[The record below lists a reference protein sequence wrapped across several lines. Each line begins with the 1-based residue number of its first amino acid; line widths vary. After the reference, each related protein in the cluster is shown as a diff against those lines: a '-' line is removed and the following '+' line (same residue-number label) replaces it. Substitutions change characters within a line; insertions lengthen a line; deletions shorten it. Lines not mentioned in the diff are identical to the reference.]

1 METTLNKNKEGYG
14 YCYTDLAEIHR
25 YLEQNNLRYYQYIE
39 RIDGDDYIMT
49 VPQELIDGK
58 WFDWNVRKGCKV
70 VNATLSGKSNPAQE
84 QGSALTYARRYS
96 LLMAFGLATEDDDA
110 ESLSVVKEAT
120 LEDAKEYVLTFGKHT
135 GKKLSEV
142 DKSYLVWLRENGKD
156 EYLKKLVNLL
166 APLPSETDQ
175 KEILELIETVNS
187 LLDATNT
194 DRDVF
199 YKHYGVTSNGEMS
212 LDQLK
217 DAVDKLRKKAK

>member
-14 YCYTDLAEIHR
+14 YQYTDLAEIHR
-25 YLEQNNLRYYQYIE
+25 YLESNNARYVQRVE
-39 RIDGDDYIMT
+39 RIDGDDYIFT
-49 VPQELIDGK
+49 RRYIDGK
-58 WFDWNVRKGCKV
+58 WEDEWLQGCRV

-120 LEDAKEYVLTFGKHT
+120 LEDAKEYVLTFGKHA

-187 LLDATNT
+187 LLDATDT

-199 YKHYGVTSNGEMS
+199 YKHYGVTSNGEMT
-212 LDQLK
+212 LEQLR
-217 DAVDKLRKKAK
+217 DAVVKLKQKVK

>member
-1 METTLNKNKEGYG
+1 MGTTLNKNKEGYG

-25 YLEQNNLRYYQYIE
+25 YLESVGAWYYQYID

-49 VPQELIDGK
+49 VKVINGEEQAPL
-58 WFDWNVRKGCKV
+58 RGCRV

-110 ESLSVVKEAT
+110 ESLTVIEEPT
-120 LEDAKEYVLTFGKHT
+120 LEKAKEYVLTFGKHT

-142 DKSYLVWLRENGKD
+142 DKNYLIWLRENSKD
-156 EYLKKLVNLL
+156 EYVKKLVNFLV
-166 APLPSETDQ
+166 PLPSEEEQ
-175 KEILELIETVNS
+175 KEILQLIDTVNS

-194 DRDVF
+194 DRNKF
-199 YKHYGVTSNGEMS
+199 YAHYNVTSNGEMT
-212 LDQLK
+212 LEQLR
-217 DAVDKLRKKAK
+217 DAVVQLNKKVK

>member
-25 YLEQNNLRYYQYIE
+25 YLEQNNMSYYQYVE
-39 RIDGDDYIMT
+39 RIDNDDYIMT
-49 VPQELIDGK
+49 VKIVNGEEKQPL
-58 WFDWNVRKGCKV
+58 RGCRV

-110 ESLSVVKEAT
+110 ESLSIVKEPT
-120 LEDAKEYVLTFGKHT
+120 LEEAKEYVLTFGKHS

-142 DKSYLVWLRENGKD
+142 DKNYLSWLRENGKD

-166 APLPSETDQ
+166 MPLPSEADQ
-175 KEILELIETVNS
+175 KEILELIDTVNS
-187 LLDATNT
+187 LLDATDT
-194 DRDVF
+194 DREKF
-199 YKHYGVTSNGEMS
+199 YEYYGVTTNGEMS
-212 LDQLK
+212 IEQLRDAVVQLK
-217 DAVDKLRKKAK
+217 KKVK